1 MALGLKASPTGFFA
15 GSSTGTM
22 LTDSGGMSGL
32 ASSLSQAAP
41 VLAIAGAVQSAV
53 GSYYAAQTQQYQIQ
67 SQASEKRYQLKA
79 QQYDNESKLSTSR
92 YQASSQKTGLS
103 AKLKETFYQLESNAI
118 NLETE
123 ASTAMFQSGISA
135 INARNAENTAQYI
148 LQSGQREVAK
158 LTLRAGKIKSGQT
171 ASMAARGIALGEGS
185 AAEVIATTDFMKESD
200 ALTINANSVR
210 ASAAQRI
217 QAANFEAQSR
227 LLGVNAENLKSQA
240 TEMTAVQKQMA
251 DAVYRATLSNVEFNE
266 ELAANVFRLSIDN
279 ASRSANMVTDFSGTI
294 SPIFSA
300 ATSLLG
306 SAASLSKTWVQDQTM
321 NALASKLKVGA

>member
-15 GSSTGTM
+15 GSDSSTM
-22 LTDSGGMSGL
+22 LTDNSTMSSLASGL
-32 ASSLSQAAP
+32 KSAAP
-41 VLAIAGAVQSAV
+41 VLAIAGAIQSAV
-53 GSYYAAQTQQYQIQ
+53 GSYYTAQTQQYQIQ

-79 QQYDNESKLSTSR
+79 QQYDNESKLSTAR

-135 INARNAENTAQYI
+135 MNARNAENNAQYI
-148 LQSGQREVAK
+148 LQSGQKEIAK
-158 LTLRAGKIKSGQT
+158 LTLRAGKIKSAQT
-171 ASMAARGIALGEGS
+171 ASMAARGLALGEGS
-185 AAEVIATTDFMKESD
+185 TAEVIATTDFMKESD

-217 QAANFEAQSR
+217 QAANLEAQAR
-227 LLGVNAENLKSQA
+227 MQGVAAESLQVQA
-240 TEMTAVQKQMA
+240 REMTGIQKQMA

-294 SPIFSA
+294 SPIFNT

-306 SAASLSKTWVQDQTM
+306 SAASLSRTWVQDQTM
-321 NALASKLKVGA
+321 NALASKFRVGA

>member
-1 MALGLKASPTGFFA
+1 MGLGLRASPTGFFA
-15 GSSTGTM
+15 GSDTGTM
-22 LTDSGGMSGL
+22 LTDTSGMSSL
-32 ASSLSQAAP
+32 ASGLKTAAP
-41 VLAIAGAVQSAV
+41 ILAIGGAIQSAV

-67 SQASEKRYQLKA
+67 SQASEKRYQIKA

-103 AKLKETFYQLESNAI
+103 AKLAETFYQLESNAI

-123 ASTAMFQSGISA
+123 SSTAMFQSGISA
-135 INARNAENTAQYI
+135 MNARNAEANAQYI
-148 LQSGQREVAK
+148 LQAGQKEVAK
-158 LTLRAGKIKSGQT
+158 ITLRAGKIKSAQT

-185 AAEVIATTDFMKESD
+185 AAEVTATTDFMKESD

-210 ASAAQRI
+210 SAAAQRI

-227 LLGVNAENLKSQA
+227 MQGVAAETLKTQA
-240 TEMTAVQKQMA
+240 TGMTSIQKQMA

-279 ASRSANMVTDFSGTI
+279 ASRSANIVTDFSGTI
-294 SPIFSA
+294 NPAFVA
-300 ATSLLG
+300 TTSLLG
-306 SAASLSKTWVQDQTM
+306 SAGSLARTWVQDQTM
-321 NALASKLKVGA
+321 NALASKFKAGG